1 MKKSNPVENR
11 LESLTLETNKE
22 RILLTCLIFIIVF
35 ILSSCHSSEQ
45 ITFIHHVVANPL
57 PGTSWGTGGFTLADY
72 DRDGDMD
79 VTVQRRSD
87 NDKVYWYKND
97 GADHWTQYLIG
108 TAGGGQLGAVA
119 ADVNYDTYIDLV
131 LGHLWFQNPGSL
143 ELKPDSGWEKYP
155 YYGDMLNEN
164 HDIIAADINLDGIED
179 IIMYNQSAST
189 LRWYDKTKPYEWS
202 YTDIASDVNE
212 NYVHSGLFP
221 NGIADLDNDK
231 YPDLI
236 MPLYWYKN
244 PGASGEKWVKKA
256 WPYISIDPN
265 PYGKGIRVWAGDID
279 KNGFNDIVYSDC
291 DVHNSKIYLLINED
305 GGNTWKKEEIQ
316 VPNSNVVNSGSF
328 HSLQVAD
335 FDNDGDLDIFAGE
348 QEDPDKLMKPKGLK
362 ERGIIFQNVGTVKH
376 PMFSAKLI
384 QVDNPGWHD
393 ALIGDVDNDGDID
406 IVSKVWNADE
416 INYHLDFWENKLK

>member
-11 LESLTLETNKE
+11 LESLTLETIKE
-22 RILLTCLIFIIVF
+22 RIHLTCLIFIIVF

-362 ERGIIFQNVGTVKH
+362 ERGIIFQNVGTVKQ